1 MSRDSASCDCSR
13 HRVCAR
19 CLERAKK
26 ERDEA
31 LHAEDVAERYREDA
45 VAERDRANE
54 EIARVQRAR
63 ADLKA
68 ELEQVKG
75 KNAELSKLIVEQEAE
90 YRKER
95 KAARKLE
102 DGYLADIAT
111 LNARIKRLTEALRLL
126 LDGPDPHGAETE
138 RIARAALREI
148 RKLDHDEFD
157 TVFRYEQ
164 AVRFIAHGA
173 LAFLQEMY
181 TNEGDRAE
189 FPENFE

>member
-45 VAERDRANE
+45 VAERDRL
-54 EIARVQRAR
+54 V
-63 ADLKA
+63 
-68 ELEQVKG
+68 G
-75 KNAELSKLIVEQEAE
+75 
-90 YRKER
+90 
-95 KAARKLE
+95 LE

-111 LNARIKRLTEALRLL
+111 LNARIKRLAEALRLL
-126 LDGPDPHGAETE
+126 LDGPDPHGGETE
-138 RIARAALREI
+138 RIARS
-148 RKLDHDEFD
+148 
-157 TVFRYEQ
+157 
-164 AVRFIAHGA
+164 A
-173 LAFLQEMY
+173 LASM
-181 TNEGDRAE
+181 EGEKAE